1 MKPNKKGEKKYRCTK
16 CGKVFNIGHEVTVEG
31 ALCNECFDQLLKLNT
46 AKDYF
51 FYKKVIM
58 KPNKIKEKFRKWF
71 WRDAIHAREDFYT
84 HEGKGNWVAVAQ
96 GFEDY
101 LEKSLDQQKKEI
113 KEKIENWQLYGDS
126 KYIKGKDGNLYLKEN
141 DLYDLLN
148 EL

>member
-101 LEKSLDQQKKEI
+101 LEQAIDKAVEERDKEI
-113 KEKIENWQLYGDS
+113 EKLNNALTTCAMCDS
-126 KYIKGKDGNLYLKEN
+126 HLFVACPKCG
-141 DLYDLLN
+141 
-148 EL
+148 ELTKPKL